1 MQGVTTSTA
10 RLVLEQ
16 TSAFQ
21 SAPGSRDTRNINR
34 DVRRCAPPWR
44 HYHYTVCDMCRCVP
58 QMNSIPLLSRRLS
71 CFVPPPPR
79 NSLVDRRVLSIVQS
93 TAFIFVARQPENARI
108 IGASSRRSTF
118 PLAGVRAGRGGAG
131 RGGEE

>member
-1 MQGVTTSTA
+1 MQMRATMASLSLYCVRYVPLCA
-10 RLVLEQ
+10 ANEFNPAVI
-16 TSAFQ
+16 
-21 SAPGSRDTRNINR
+21 APVILFRF
-34 DVRRCAPPWR
+34 PP
-44 HYHYTVCDMCRCVP
+44 T
-58 QMNSIPLLSRRLS
+58 
-71 CFVPPPPR
+71 PPR